1 METKGI
7 TIEFYGKT
15 VELENSINDINKGL
29 KMTKSEVSDLNKN
42 LKLDP
47 HNFDLLERKLKGL
60 RQEQSLLTEKVK
72 YFEDEV
78 SKLGKEDVGTDKWV
92 SLQKALNNAQTDLR
106 KVTDQIA
113 KQEKINQANTDSI
126 EESAEATKKM
136 GEGFKEAGKGAITFG
151 DIVKANV
158 ISSAII
164 NGVKALASEL
174 KSLASDLHQ
183 WADSYREL
191 EVYEK
196 QFESNIRNT
205 ADATDEQI
213 DALKKLAKQ
222 KQKEGVI
229 SSRALTS
236 AYQELATYVESTDAI
251 EGLTN
256 AMADMAAQQYGVD
269 ASADSV
275 RNLATTLGK
284 ALANGDYSGLTKLG
298 YGFTDAQQRIMKY
311 GTELERVKVLSDVI
325 GSSIGG
331 MNEALAQTDAGKI
344 FQMKSYFEEV
354 KTSLGGLV
362 SELEV
367 GFMDQ
372 ILPQIQPIIDQTIGW
387 ILDHKDELVGM
398 VSDIVGFISSPEMQ
412 NLYSNVSGIAT
423 DIGNILGD
431 IVGIMDDMG
440 VIQGLFDAF
449 QWAVQKVKDL
459 FDSIASTVADIRQNG
474 FGSWFMGGAF
484 TTYNPFASSSGGYQ
498 SGGFMSGGTIN
509 VNNTFNIA
517 NGNDVSQTML
527 NSWADRMTDRINE
540 NLGRMYA

>member
-15 VELENSINDINKGL
+15 VELENSIKDINKGL

-136 GEGFKEAGKGAITFG
+136 GEGFKEAGQGAIAFG

-251 EGLTN
+251 EGLTD

-298 YGFTDAQQRIMKY
+298 YGFDEAQQKIMKT
-311 GTELERVKVLSDVI
+311 GTEMQRVAVLSEVI

-331 MNEALAQTDAGKI
+331 MNQALAETDAGKI
-344 FQMKSYFEEV
+344 FQMNSYFDEV
-354 KTSLGGLV
+354 KTTLGGLI

-367 GFMDQ
+367 GFMEK
-372 ILPQIQPIIDQTIGW
+372 IMPQIQPLIDNVLGW
-387 ILDHKDELVGM
+387 ILDHKDEFIGM
-398 VSDIVGFISSPEMQ
+398 IDTIVGALTSSAMQ
-412 NLYSNVSGIAT
+412 SLFSNVKGIAT
-423 DIGNILGD
+423 DIANILTD
-431 IVGIMDDMG
+431 IIGIADETG
-440 VIQGLFDAF
+440 LLQGLFDAF
-449 QWAVQKVKDL
+449 SFVVQRIKDL
-459 FDSIASTVADIRQNG
+459 FDSIASTVRDIRENG
-474 FGSWFMGGAF
+474 LGSWFMGGAF

-517 NGNDVSQTML
+517 NGNEVTQTML
-527 NSWADRMTDRINE
+527 NAWADRMTDRINE